1 MCTSRRPGKKTIRQV
16 IYNQGT
22 PAPGTYN
29 QTKKTIRQLRNQK
42 KKTKNQ
48 NLQGQKSEK
57 GKQEIRI
64 FKIRNQKKNK
74 KSESL
79 GVQIRKRKTRNQNV
93 QDQKS
98 EKNEKSVFFEL
109 RTQI

>member
-29 QTKKTIRQLRNQK
+29 QTT
-42 KKTKNQ
+42 
-48 NLQGQKSEK
+48 QKSEK
-57 GKQEIRI
+57 KQEIRI
-64 FKIRNQKKNK
+64 FRGRNQKKENK

-79 GVQIRKRKTRNQNV
+79 GLEIR
-93 QDQKS
+93 
-98 EKNEKSVFFEL
+98 KNEKSVYLKSEL
-109 RTQI
+109 RLFEYSSAK

>member
-29 QTKKTIRQLRNQK
+29 QTT
-42 KKTKNQ
+42 
-48 NLQGQKSEK
+48 QKSE
-57 GKQEIRI
+57 E
-64 FKIRNQKKNK
+64 KNK

-79 GVQIRKRKTRNQNV
+79 GVEIRKRKTRNQNL

-98 EKNEKSVFFEL
+98 EKNEKSAYLKSDL
-109 RTQI
+109 RLLEYSTAK

>member
-29 QTKKTIRQLRNQK
+29 QTKKKQKKKQLDNSEIRRKKQKIRIFRGRNQK
-42 KKTKNQ
+42 K
-48 NLQGQKSEK
+48 E
-57 GKQEIRI
+57 
-64 FKIRNQKKNK
+64 NK

-79 GVQIRKRKTRNQNV
+79 GLEIRKK
-93 QDQKS
+93 
-98 EKNEKSVFFEL
+98 
-109 RTQI
+109 

>member
-29 QTKKTIRQLRNQK
+29 QTTQKSEKKTR
-42 KKTKNQ
+42 NQ

-64 FKIRNQKKNK
+64 FKIRNQKKMKNK
-74 KSESL
+74 F
-79 GVQIRKRKTRNQNV
+79 I
-93 QDQKS
+93 
-98 EKNEKSVFFEL
+98 
-109 RTQI
+109 